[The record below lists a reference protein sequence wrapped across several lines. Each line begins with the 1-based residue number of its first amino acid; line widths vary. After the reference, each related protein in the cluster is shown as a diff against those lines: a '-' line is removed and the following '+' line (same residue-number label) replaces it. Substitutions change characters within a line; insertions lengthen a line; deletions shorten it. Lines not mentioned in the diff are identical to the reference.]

1 MNILFISLG
10 CDKNLVDSEVMLGIL
25 AKDGHQMVDDENLAD
40 IIIINTCCF
49 IHDAKE
55 ESIQNILEM
64 AQLKE
69 TGRLKALIVT
79 GCLAQRYKEEIIQ
92 EIPEVDAVLGTT
104 SYEDIAKVINGI
116 LSDSPMERGDA
127 RMTMKDVDYLPV
139 TDTHRMVTTGGHF
152 AYLKIAEGCDKHC
165 TYCIIP
171 KVRGDF
177 RSVPMEHLL
186 KEAQDL
192 AEGGVKEL
200 ILVAQETT
208 MYGTDLYG
216 EKRLPQLL
224 RELCKINGLRWIRI
238 LYCYP
243 EEITDELI
251 QVIKEEPKICHY
263 LDLPIQHASDGIL
276 KRMGR
281 RTSKAQLIETIEK
294 LRCEIPDIA
303 LRTTLI
309 TGFPG
314 ETQEQHEELMD
325 FVDQMEFD
333 RLGVFTY
340 SPEED
345 TPAASMPD
353 QIPEEVKEDRQAE
366 IMELQ
371 QDIVFDQ
378 AEDHIGEE
386 LIVMIEG
393 KVADENAYVGRTYRD
408 APNVDGLIFVNTSE
422 ELMSGD
428 FARVKVTGSADYD
441 LIGELL

>member
-1 MNILFISLG
+1 
-10 CDKNLVDSEVMLGIL
+10 
-25 AKDGHQMVDDENLAD
+25 
-40 IIIINTCCF
+40 
-49 IHDAKE
+49 
-55 ESIQNILEM
+55 
-64 AQLKE
+64 
-69 TGRLKALIVT
+69 
-79 GCLAQRYKEEIIQ
+79 
-92 EIPEVDAVLGTT
+92 
-104 SYEDIAKVINGI
+104 
-116 LSDSPMERGDA
+116 
-127 RMTMKDVDYLPV
+127 MKDVVYLPV

-186 KEAQDL
+186 EEAQNLVD
-192 AEGGVKEL
+192 GGVKEL

-224 RELCKINGLRWIRI
+224 RALCKISGLRWIRI

-281 RTSKAQLIETIEK
+281 RTSRAQLIETIEK
-294 LRCEIPDIA
+294 LRREIPDIA

-353 QIPEEVKEDRQAE
+353 QIPEEVKEERQAE
-366 IMELQ
+366 LMELQ

-378 AEDHIGEE
+378 AEDRIGEE
-386 LIVMIEG
+386 LLVMIEG

-428 FARVKVTGSADYD
+428 FAKVKVTGSADYD

>member
-1 MNILFISLG
+1 MKLLFISLG
-10 CDKNLVDSEVMLGIL
+10 CDKNLVDSEEMLGML
-25 AKDGHQMVDDENLAD
+25 AADGHEIVDDEDEAEV
-40 IIIINTCCF
+40 IIVNTCCF
-49 IHDAKE
+49 IGDAKE
-55 ESIQNILEM
+55 ESVNTILEM
-64 AQLKE
+64 AEKK
-69 TGRLKALIVT
+69 KAGTCKVLIVT
-79 GCLAQRYKEEIIQ
+79 GCMAQRYKKEISE
-92 EIPEVDAVLGTT
+92 EIPEVDAILGTT
-104 SYEDIAKVINGI
+104 SYGEISKAVKEAQAGRHFEEYKSIDFLPDISGK
-116 LSDSPMERGDA
+116 
-127 RMTMKDVDYLPV
+127 RML
-139 TDTHRMVTTGGHF
+139 TTGGHF

-186 KEAQDL
+186 EEAQNL
-192 AEGGVKEL
+192 ADGGGKEL

-224 RELCKINGLRWIRI
+224 RALCKISGLRWIRI

-281 RTSKAQLIETIEK
+281 RTSRAQLIETIEK
-294 LRCEIPDIA
+294 LRREIPDIA

-353 QIPEEVKEDRQAE
+353 QIPEEVKEERQAE
-366 IMELQ
+366 LMELQ

-378 AEDHIGEE
+378 AEDRIGEE
-386 LIVMIEG
+386 LLVMIEG